1 MSNLSIQ
8 SRKTG
13 LGQSVS
19 GPALVLQSAFSAR
32 YDLDITTGE
41 FLRPGIA
48 EPGTSVKGCILIA
61 DRAKGGVA
69 TSWLL
74 NEMTRR
80 GTAPAALVFN
90 NAGPVMVQAAAFA
103 GIPLLDGFDEDITR
117 QLNSGCR
124 VTLDPVTGQLT
135 VPG

>member
-1 MSNLSIQ
+1 MSDISIQ

-13 LGQSVS
+13 LGETVS
-19 GPALVLQSAFSAR
+19 GTALVLQSAFSAR

-103 GIPLLDGFDEDITR
+103 GIPLLDGFNEDITR
-117 QLNSGCR
+117 QLSSGSK
-124 VTLDPVTGQLT
+124 VTLNPAAGTLEID
-135 VPG
+135 